1 MIAIGAPDPELT
13 RIARAGFALMAL
25 GALVMVAWVV
35 LAPLSGAIIAP
46 AFVKV
51 DMNRKVVQHQEGGI
65 VKQILVR
72 DGERVQQGQ
81 TLVVIDD
88 VRLDATL
95 DLLRTQHDGERAK
108 AARLEAERAFLPA
121 VVFPA
126 ELAARSGEPKVAE
139 LLQRETALFGARR
152 EALDSQIV
160 VLRKQ
165 IRQTEEEAK
174 ALAGQIAAEE
184 RALKSQKEELALN
197 EQLFKQNFVQKTRVM
212 ALERAAADYE
222 ARWEEHRAELAKTRQ
237 RASELE
243 LRVLA
248 QRNAYVQSATDEL
261 KEISTRL
268 FDLEERLRPSKDASD
283 RQRIAAPIAG
293 VVVGQRVFSAGAVI
307 GPREVLME
315 IVPEDKTLVVEA
327 RIRPEDINHVRK
339 GSDAEVRL
347 TAYKQRTTPL
357 VAGSVN
363 YVSADRMLD
372 AQTGTPYYVV
382 HVDVP
387 ARALEEAGNLSM
399 TAGMPAEVYIRTDS
413 RSAFDYLFAPVTAY
427 LRRGMREPL

>member
-1 MIAIGAPDPELT
+1 LPE
-13 RIARAGFALMAL
+13 
-25 GALVMVAWVV
+25 VV
-35 LAPLSGAIIAP
+35 CPP
-46 AFVKV
+46 
-51 DMNRKVVQHQEGGI
+51 
-65 VKQILVR
+65 
-72 DGERVQQGQ
+72 
-81 TLVVIDD
+81 
-88 VRLDATL
+88 
-95 DLLRTQHDGERAK
+95 
-108 AARLEAERAFLPA
+108 
-121 VVFPA
+121 
-126 ELAARSGEPKVAE
+126 ELAARSREPKVAE
-139 LLQRETALFGARR
+139 LLQRETALFRARR
-152 EALDSQIV
+152 EALDSQIA

-165 IRQTEEEAK
+165 IRQTEDEAQ
-174 ALAGQIAAEE
+174 ALAGQIAAEA
-184 RALKSQKEELALN
+184 RALKSQKEEVALN
-197 EQLFKQNFVQKTRVM
+197 EKLYKQNFVQKTRLM

-237 RASELE
+237 RGSELE
-243 LRVLA
+243 LRILA
-248 QRNAYVQSATDEL
+248 QRNSYVQSATDEL

-293 VVVGQRVFSAGAVI
+293 VVMGQRVFSAGAVI

-357 VAGSVN
+357 VAGTVN

-372 AQTGTPYYVV
+372 GQTGTPYYVV
-382 HVDVP
+382 HIDVA

-399 TAGMPAEVYIRTDS
+399 QAGMPAEVYIRTDS
-413 RSAFDYLFAPVTAY
+413 RSAFDYLLAPVTSY